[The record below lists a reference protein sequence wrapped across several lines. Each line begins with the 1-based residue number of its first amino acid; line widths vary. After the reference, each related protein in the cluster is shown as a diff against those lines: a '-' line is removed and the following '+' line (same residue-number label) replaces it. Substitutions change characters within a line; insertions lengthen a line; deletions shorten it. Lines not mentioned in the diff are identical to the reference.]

1 MLVLFAVILG
11 GIVTGRLLQ
20 SRRLAFVSRLI
31 VVIIW
36 ALLFLLGLEVGSDP
50 AVVGGMATLRRTA
63 FVIFVFSVAGS
74 IGASWLLWRRIRGR
88 SASGTEG
95 AGANPASA
103 GSVSGRKLGTGGG
116 GCGANCSSGTVAD
129 ISSETFPNPAACG
142 ASCSAEPS
150 DSAVCRVSC
159 SAEPSDSAVGRVSC
173 SPEPSEPALFRALCS
188 PQSSEP
194 TACEPTPA
202 PACPASDPEKP
213 LSMWNALK
221 GSLVIVAFFVAGCVA
236 GLFALVPFDV
246 AGARVSTYVLYA
258 LMFCVGV
265 TLGHDE
271 TLAGRVRRLDPRLA
285 LLPVMTAVGT
295 LAGAALAT
303 PLLPPL
309 AVTDTLAV
317 GSGFGYYS
325 LSSIFIAD
333 FRGAELGTVALL
345 CNVMR
350 EIFTLLAAPLVAR
363 WCGPLAAVSIGGGGP
378 LHRLDRR
385 CDDLRHH
392 AARHHAGGRKAL
404 CRGFDFPRLHARFQR
419 SVSGDVFLYAV
430 IVGRNKNS
438 RGSLVSGGRF
448 ISGYRSATPRR
459 IRRRRRVPCR

>member
-31 VVIIW
+31 AVIIW

-50 AVVGGMATLRRTA
+50 AVVGGMATLGRTA

-88 SASGTEG
+88 TASGTEG
-95 AGANPASA
+95 AAANPASA
-103 GSVSGRKLGTGGG
+103 GSVAGRGFGAGGG
-116 GCGANCSSGTVAD
+116 GCGANGFSGSVAD
-129 ISSETFPNPAACG
+129 QSSEALPNPAACG
-142 ASCSAEPS
+142 ASCL
-150 DSAVCRVSC
+150 
-159 SAEPSDSAVGRVSC
+159 
-173 SPEPSEPALFRALCS
+173 PEPSEPALFCAPCS
-188 PQSSEP
+188 PQSSSA
-194 TACEPTPA
+194 ACEPTPA
-202 PACPASDPEKP
+202 PASPASEPEKP
-213 LSMWNALK
+213 LSMWGALK

-350 EIFTLLAAPLVAR
+350 EFFTLLAAPLVAR
-363 WCGPLAAVSIGGGGP
+363 WCGPLAAVSIGGATTFDTTLP
-378 LHRLDRR
+378 VITQ
-385 CDDLRHH
+385 
-392 AARHHAGGRKAL
+392 AAGK
-404 CRGFDFPRLHARFQR
+404 P
-419 SVSGDVFLYAV
+419 YAV
-430 IVGRNKNS
+430 VSIFHGCTLDFSVPF
-438 RGSLVSGGRF
+438 LVTF
-448 ISGYRSATPRR
+448 FCTL
-459 IRRRRRVPCR
+459 

>member
-31 VVIIW
+31 AVIIW

-50 AVVGGMATLRRTA
+50 AVVGGMATLGRTA

-88 SASGTEG
+88 SAFGTEG

-103 GSVSGRKLGTGGG
+103 GSVSGRELGTGGG

-129 ISSETFPNPAACG
+129 ISSETLPNPAVRG
-142 ASCSAEPS
+142 VSCSPESS
-150 DSAVCRVSC
+150 DSAVCRVSG

-173 SPEPSEPALFRALCS
+173 SPEPSEPALFCAPCS
-188 PQSSEP
+188 PQSSSA
-194 TACEPTPA
+194 ACEPTPA
-202 PACPASDPEKP
+202 PASPASEPEKP
-213 LSMWNALK
+213 LSMWGALK

-295 LAGAALAT
+295 LAG
-303 PLLPPL
+303 
-309 AVTDTLAV
+309 TDTLAV

-363 WCGPLAAVSIGGGGP
+363 WCGPLAAVSIGGATTFDTTLP
-378 LHRLDRR
+378 VITQ
-385 CDDLRHH
+385 
-392 AARHHAGGRKAL
+392 AAGK
-404 CRGFDFPRLHARFQR
+404 P
-419 SVSGDVFLYAV
+419 YAV
-430 IVGRNKNS
+430 VSIFHGCTLDFSVPF
-438 RGSLVSGGRF
+438 LVTF
-448 ISGYRSATPRR
+448 FCTL
-459 IRRRRRVPCR
+459 

>member
-31 VVIIW
+31 AVIIW

-50 AVVGGMATLRRTA
+50 AVVGGMATLGRTA

-103 GSVSGRKLGTGGG
+103 GSVAGRGFGTGGG
-116 GCGANCSSGTVAD
+116 GCGANCSSGSVAD

-150 DSAVCRVSC
+150 DSAV
-159 SAEPSDSAVGRVSC
+159 GRVSC
-173 SPEPSEPALFRALCS
+173 SPESSEPALFRAPCS

-194 TACEPTPA
+194 AACEPTPA
-202 PACPASDPEKP
+202 PVCPASDPEKP

-246 AGARVSTYVLYA
+246 AGERVSTYVLYA

-363 WCGPLAAVSIGGGGP
+363 WCGPLAAVSIGGATTFDTTLP
-378 LHRLDRR
+378 VITQ
-385 CDDLRHH
+385 
-392 AARHHAGGRKAL
+392 AAGK
-404 CRGFDFPRLHARFQR
+404 P
-419 SVSGDVFLYAV
+419 YAV
-430 IVGRNKNS
+430 VSIFHGCMLDFSVPF
-438 RGSLVSGGRF
+438 LVTF
-448 ISGYRSATPRR
+448 FCTL
-459 IRRRRRVPCR
+459 

>member
-1 MLVLFAVILG
+1 MFARIFGFSGVWRVMLARTFGA
-11 GIVTGRLLQ
+11 GIV
-20 SRRLAFVSRLI
+20 
-31 VVIIW
+31 
-36 ALLFLLGLEVGSDP
+36 
-50 AVVGGMATLRRTA
+50 LRA
-63 FVIFVFSVAGS
+63 VFSPIFFGGVRAD
-74 IGASWLLWRRIRGR
+74 ACAWLLWRSIGGR
-88 SASGTEG
+88 RTD
-95 AGANPASA
+95 
-103 GSVSGRKLGTGGG
+103 T
-116 GCGANCSSGTVAD
+116 T
-129 ISSETFPNPAACG
+129 
-142 ASCSAEPS
+142 
-150 DSAVCRVSC
+150 DSA
-159 SAEPSDSAVGRVSC
+159 A
-173 SPEPSEPALFRALCS
+173 
-188 PQSSEP
+188 
-194 TACEPTPA
+194 PA
-202 PACPASDPEKP
+202 PPAFA
-213 LSMWNALK
+213 ALR

-363 WCGPLAAVSIGGGGP
+363 WCGPLAAVSIGGATTFDTTLP
-378 LHRLDRR
+378 VITQ
-385 CDDLRHH
+385 
-392 AARHHAGGRKAL
+392 AAGK
-404 CRGFDFPRLHARFQR
+404 P
-419 SVSGDVFLYAV
+419 YAV
-430 IVGRNKNS
+430 VSIFHGCTLDFSVPF
-438 RGSLVSGGRF
+438 LVTF
-448 ISGYRSATPRR
+448 FCTL
-459 IRRRRRVPCR
+459 

>member
-31 VVIIW
+31 AVIIW

-50 AVVGGMATLRRTA
+50 AVVGGMATLGRTA

-95 AGANPASA
+95 TGANPASA
-103 GSVSGRKLGTGGG
+103 GSVSGRELGTGGG

-150 DSAVCRVSC
+150 DSAV
-159 SAEPSDSAVGRVSC
+159 GRVSC
-173 SPEPSEPALFRALCS
+173 SPEPSEPALFRAPCS

-285 LLPVMTAVGT
+285 LLPVMTDVGT
-295 LAGAALAT
+295 LAGAALST
-303 PLLPPL
+303 LLLPPL
-309 AVTDTLAV
+309 TAGDTMAV
-317 GSGFGYYS
+317 GAGFGYYS

-350 EIFTLLAAPLVAR
+350 ELFTLLAAPLVAR
-363 WCGPLAAVSIGGGGP
+363 WFGPLAAVSIGGATTFDTTLP
-378 LHRLDRR
+378 IITQS
-385 CDDLRHH
+385 
-392 AARHHAGGRKAL
+392 AGK
-404 CRGFDFPRLHARFQR
+404 P
-419 SVSGDVFLYAV
+419 YAV
-430 IVGRNKNS
+430 VSVFHGCVLDFS
-438 RGSLVSGGRF
+438 VPFLVTF
-448 ISGYRSATPRR
+448 FCTM
-459 IRRRRRVPCR
+459 

>member
-1 MLVLFAVILG
+1 MLVLFAVIFG

-31 VVIIW
+31 AVIIW

-50 AVVGGMATLRRTA
+50 AVVGGMATLGRTA

-74 IGASWLLWRRIRGR
+74 IGASWLLWRRIRVR

-95 AGANPASA
+95 AAANPASA
-103 GSVSGRKLGTGGG
+103 GSVAGRGFGAGGG
-116 GCGANCSSGTVAD
+116 GCGANGFSGSVAD
-129 ISSETFPNPAACG
+129 QSSEALPNPAACG
-142 ASCSAEPS
+142 ASCSPESS
-150 DSAVCRVSC
+150 DSAMSGASC
-159 SAEPSDSAVGRVSC
+159 P
-173 SPEPSEPALFRALCS
+173 PEPSEPALFCAPCS
-188 PQSSEP
+188 LQSSSA
-194 TACEPTPA
+194 TCEPTPA
-202 PACPASDPEKP
+202 PASPASEPEKP
-213 LSMWNALK
+213 LSMWGALK

-295 LAGAALAT
+295 LAGAASAAAGRDRYAGRRFGFR
-303 PLLPPL
+303 LLF
-309 AVTDTLAV
+309 AVEHLYRRFP
-317 GSGFGYYS
+317 G
-325 LSSIFIAD
+325 
-333 FRGAELGTVALL
+333 RGAGNRRSAMQCHARDLH
-345 CNVMR
+345 
-350 EIFTLLAAPLVAR
+350 AAGRSAGRPLVR
-363 WCGPLAAVSIGGGGP
+363 TAAG
-378 LHRLDRR
+378 RLDRR
-385 CDDLRHH
+385 CDHLRHH
-392 AARHHAGGRKAL
+392 APRHHAGGRKTL

-430 IVGRNKNS
+430 IVGRNKN
-438 RGSLVSGGRF
+438 
-448 ISGYRSATPRR
+448 PRR
-459 IRRRRRVPCR
+459 SREIRSNPVRVRTCGESDCGAAA

>member
-31 VVIIW
+31 AVIIW

-50 AVVGGMATLRRTA
+50 AVVGGMATLGRTA

-95 AGANPASA
+95 TGANPASA
-103 GSVSGRKLGTGGG
+103 GSVSGRELGTGGG

-150 DSAVCRVSC
+150 DSAV
-159 SAEPSDSAVGRVSC
+159 GRVSC
-173 SPEPSEPALFRALCS
+173 SPEPSEPALFRAPCS

-285 LLPVMTAVGT
+285 LLPV

-363 WCGPLAAVSIGGGGP
+363 WCGPLAAVSIGGATTFDTTLP
-378 LHRLDRR
+378 VITQ
-385 CDDLRHH
+385 
-392 AARHHAGGRKAL
+392 AAGK
-404 CRGFDFPRLHARFQR
+404 P
-419 SVSGDVFLYAV
+419 YAV
-430 IVGRNKNS
+430 VSIFHGCTLDFSVPF
-438 RGSLVSGGRF
+438 LVTF
-448 ISGYRSATPRR
+448 FCTL
-459 IRRRRRVPCR
+459 